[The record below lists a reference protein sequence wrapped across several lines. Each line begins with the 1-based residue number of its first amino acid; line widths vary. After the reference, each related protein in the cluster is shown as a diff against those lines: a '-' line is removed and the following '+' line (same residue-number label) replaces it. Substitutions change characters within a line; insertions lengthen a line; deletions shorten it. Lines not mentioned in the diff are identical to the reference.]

1 MEPCVN
7 MKNHN
12 KPIQSYKLIVAN
24 TERRETRRGRGKN
37 LPGGRRMKR
46 IIKAGVNKYLVN

>member
-7 MKNHN
+7 MKNYN

-24 TERRETRRGRGKN
+24 TERRETR
-37 LPGGRRMKR
+37 GGGER
-46 IIKAGVNKYLVN
+46 IYQEGGE